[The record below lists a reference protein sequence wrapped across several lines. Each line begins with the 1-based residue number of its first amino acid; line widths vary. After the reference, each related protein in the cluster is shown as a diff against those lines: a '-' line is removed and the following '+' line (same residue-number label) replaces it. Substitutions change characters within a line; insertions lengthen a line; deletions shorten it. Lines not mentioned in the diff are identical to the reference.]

1 MWCAA
6 CVVLISEG
14 WDFGMVD
21 SRLAD
26 GGPERAVVRAAQY
39 VRMSTEHQKYSTENQ
54 SLAIADYAAAN
65 GMEIVRTYADQGKS
79 GLRIEGRSGLQRL
92 LDDVA
97 SGSTDF
103 SIVLVYDISR
113 WGRFQDA
120 DESAFYE
127 FSCKRAGIR
136 VEYCAEGFENDGSI
150 GSDIQKIVKRKMAG
164 EYSRELSVKV
174 FAGQST
180 LIGKGFR
187 QGGPAGFGL
196 RRHLIDEH
204 GASKGELAR
213 REQKSIQTDRVILV
227 PGPLEEVL
235 VVRRIYQEFVENGL
249 SEREI
254 ADLLNREGVRTDLGR
269 PWTRGTVHQVLI
281 NEKYVGN
288 NVWNRSSST
297 LKRRR
302 VRNAPELWV
311 RADGVFE
318 AIVDEVAFEAAQAII
333 TARSYR
339 MSDQEMLGALRQLLG
354 RHGYLS
360 GMIINETE
368 GCPSSTAFQSRFGSL
383 LRTYSLIGYAP
394 GRDYRYVEINRRLR
408 LLHPQIVDE
417 VVTCLRD
424 NGSTVDIDPLT
435 ELLTINGEISAS
447 LVLSR
452 CRVTSSGGHRWVFR
466 FDTSLV
472 ADITIAVRLMPGE
485 EVRKD
490 YFLLPSV
497 DLNRSR
503 LRLADH
509 NGAGL
514 DTYRFDTLTPLYD
527 LARRSRF
534 KDIF

>member
-1 MWCAA
+1 
-6 CVVLISEG
+6 
-14 WDFGMVD
+14 MVD
-21 SRLAD
+21 NGFAEEEPDRS
-26 GGPERAVVRAAQY
+26 VMVQAAQY

-65 GMEIVRTYADQGKS
+65 GMEIVCTYADQGKS
-79 GLRIEGRSGLQRL
+79 GLRIEGRSGLQQL

-97 SGSTDF
+97 RGNADF

-180 LIGKGFR
+180 LITKGFR

-196 RRHLIDEH
+196 RRLLIDES
-204 GASKGELAR
+204 GTPKGELTR
-213 REQKSIQTDRVILV
+213 RQQKSIQTDRVILV

-235 VVRRIYQEFVENGL
+235 VVRRIYREFVENGL

-254 ADLLNREGVRTDLGR
+254 AEQLNREGIRTGLGR
-269 PWTRGTVHQVLI
+269 LWTRGTIHQVLI

-302 VRNAPELWV
+302 IRNAPELWV
-311 RADGVFE
+311 RANGVFE
-318 AIVDEVAFEAAQAII
+318 ATIDRIGFDAAQAII
-333 TARSYR
+333 AARSYR
-339 MSDQEMLGALRQLLG
+339 MSDQEMLTALRRVLE

-360 GMIINETE
+360 GITIDETE
-368 GCPSSTAFQSRFGSL
+368 GCPSSSAFQSRFGSL

-394 GRDYRYVEINRRLR
+394 GRDYRYFEIIRRLR
-408 LLHPQIVDE
+408 LLHPSIVEE
-417 VVTCLRD
+417 VVSCLRS
-424 NGSTVDIDPLT
+424 NGSTVEMDPLT
-435 ELLTINGEISAS
+435 DLLTINGEVTAS

-452 CRVTSSGGHRWVFR
+452 CHVTSSGRHRWVLR
-466 FDTSLV
+466 LDTGLA
-472 ADITIAVRLMPGE
+472 ADITIAVRLVLGE
-485 EVRKD
+485 EARKD
-490 YFLLPSV
+490 YFLLPFV
-497 DLNRSR
+497 DLDRSR

-514 DTYRFDTLTPLYD
+514 DTYRFDTLDALYD
-527 LARRSRF
+527 LARRSQFR
-534 KDIF
+534 DIFR